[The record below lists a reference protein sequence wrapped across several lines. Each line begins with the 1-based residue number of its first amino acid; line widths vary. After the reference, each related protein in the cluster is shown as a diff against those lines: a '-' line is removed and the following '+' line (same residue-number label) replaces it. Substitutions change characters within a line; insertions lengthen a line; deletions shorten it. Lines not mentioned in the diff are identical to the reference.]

1 MEQLVGQTLDRY
13 KILSLLGEGGMGAVF
28 KARDLTLQRD
38 VAIKVMHSQYARQPD
53 FQERFLQEARTAAR
67 LDHPCVVQVYDFGS
81 SKSLL
86 YIVMEFIPG
95 ANLKDLLKRLRD
107 GGKWI
112 LLNESTELI
121 QQVAIAL
128 DYAHRQ
134 GVLHRDI
141 KPANVMLEPEPSG
154 GLPYRPV
161 LTDLGLA
168 KLLEGGLVT
177 REGTSM
183 GTPAYMSPE
192 QAIGEKTDARS
203 DVYSL
208 GILLYELAVGQ
219 LPFPV
224 KTITEAI
231 RYHTQEKPPPPRS
244 VRPDLPARLESVIL
258 RALEKNPADRYS
270 SAAEFGKSLD
280 IVVPE
285 ATEIAQ
291 TAAALGGAVS
301 LMTQYQQSLVEE
313 RGQSILREF
322 PEAPEDIRQDRIQI
336 MMKDKTTRFVQFKS
350 GGMTLGREDSN
361 DIVIDDPRS
370 SREHAR
376 IEYDGSNYKIIDLDS
391 TNGTYLSNAR
401 LLPGVPEIWMPDAA
415 LRIGSCWLRLV
426 RSSSSTSPST
436 AAIRFDPSKV
446 LSSAGEGRVGVF
458 LESYKLSVDPGSSIT
473 NTIILLNQGHVV
485 DHFKI
490 SVQGIPSQWI
500 QTPPQATQLMPGQ
513 QQEIQLTIQPPRS
526 PQSRAGRY
534 PITIQVTSQDDPN
547 QIAEAK
553 ATLTVAAF
561 SDFSTNL
568 HPQKIRTGKDARI
581 TVSNQ
586 GNTQTAFGLG
596 FQDRGAELNFKP
608 PRVQLQVPEGQTAA
622 AEFRATP
629 RNRRIFGGEQT
640 HPFTVEIATSDGK
653 TKTHSG
659 EMVSRALIPVWVI
672 PVAIFLCILIAS
684 AAGLYYRGVVNTR
697 ATEQAFIIGQ
707 TETAVALVDISVR
720 QTLDAG
726 KEDRGTAT
734 ALAMT
739 AIAEGDDDGDS
750 LSNLK
755 ENTLGTDP
763 NNPDTDGDGLSD
775 GLEVNQYGTNPNNQ
789 DSDGDTL
796 KDGQEV
802 NELNTS
808 PINPDTDG
816 DSLNDGVEVVGGSNP
831 LKTDSD
837 GDGISDDQ
845 DSDPVNTSTPT
856 PDLNATQQYIADMT
870 ATAAA
875 LTAQAGEAS
884 ANATAT
890 AQMAATLTAQ
900 ALQPVAY
907 IYSSD
912 MTTANNYKNLLA
924 SNGYQVELIPQSSI
938 LSKNFDSYRAILIGP
953 ETGSSSSWGDG
964 GGNQANHLNSAGP
977 RILGLGEGGY
987 AFFGKLN
994 LEIGYGN
1001 GAHGDTTSTYVV
1013 DPSSSYWT
1021 SPKNISIPGNRMVK
1035 LYNSNS
1041 GYVGIHY
1048 PNSISGIVGIGRT
1061 SSSGS
1066 HYPIIRQDS
1075 KYLLWGFDS
1084 SPSNMT
1090 STGKNVFINVVK
1102 EHLKLFLL
1110 WRPLLIVTTVP

>member
-38 VAIKVMHSQYARQPD
+38 VAIKVMHSQFARQPD
-53 FQERFLQEARTAAR
+53 FQERFLQEARSAAR
-67 LDHPCVVQVYDFGS
+67 LDHPSVVQVYDFGS
-81 SKSLL
+81 SRSLL

-95 ANLKDLLKRLRD
+95 ANLKDLLKRLQD
-107 GGKWI
+107 SGKWI
-112 LLNESTELI
+112 LLNEATQLI
-121 QQVAIAL
+121 QQVALAL

-134 GVLHRDI
+134 GVLHRDL
-141 KPANVMLEPEPSG
+141 KPGNIMLEPEPSG

-192 QAIGEKTDARS
+192 QAMGQTTDARS

-208 GILLYELAVGQ
+208 GILLYELAVGR

-231 RYHTQEKPPPPRS
+231 RYHTQEPPPPPRS
-244 VRPDLPARLESVIL
+244 IRPDLPAKLETVIL
-258 RALEKNPADRYS
+258 KTLEKNPADRLP
-270 SAAEFGKSLD
+270 SAAEFAKSLE

-285 ATEIAQ
+285 VTEIAA
-291 TAAALGGAVS
+291 TATALGGAVS

-313 RGQSILREF
+313 RGPSILREF
-322 PEAPEDIRQDRIQI
+322 PEAPSDLRQDRIQI

-350 GGMTLGREDSN
+350 GGMTIGRDESN
-361 DIVIDDPRS
+361 DIMIDDPRS

-376 IEYDGSNYKIIDLDS
+376 IEFDGSNFKVIDLDS
-391 TNGTYLSNAR
+391 TNGTYLTNAR
-401 LLPGVPEIWMPDAA
+401 LLPGVPEIWMPDGA

-426 RSSSSTSPST
+426 RSSVSTAPST
-436 AAIRFDPSKV
+436 AAVRFDPSRV

-458 LESYKLSVDPGSSIT
+458 LENYNLAVDPGNST
-473 NTIILLNQGHVV
+473 TAAIILLNQGPVV
-485 DHFKI
+485 DHFKV

-500 QTPPQATQLMPGQ
+500 PTLPPQTQLMPGQ
-513 QQEIQLTIQPPRS
+513 QQELQLAIRPPRTA
-526 PQSRAGRY
+526 QSRAGRY
-534 PITIQVTSQDDPN
+534 PITIRVTSQDDPN
-547 QIAEAK
+547 QIAEVK

-561 SDFSTNL
+561 SEFSTNL
-568 HPQKIRTGKDARI
+568 HPQRVRSGKNARI
-581 TVSNQ
+581 TLNNQ
-586 GNTQTAFGLG
+586 GNTQSAFELD
-596 FQDRGAELNFKP
+596 FKDRAAELYFKP
-608 PRVQLQVPEGQTAA
+608 PRVQLQVPEGQSAA
-622 AEFRATP
+622 AEFQAMP
-629 RNRRIFGGEQT
+629 RNRRIIGGEQT
-640 HPFTVEIATSDGK
+640 HPFTVQVSSSDEK
-653 TKTHSG
+653 SQTHTG
-659 EMVSRALIPVWVI
+659 EVISRALIPVWVL
-672 PVAIFLCILIAS
+672 PVVIFLCILFAS
-684 AAGLYYRGVVNTR
+684 AAGLYYRNVGDTR
-697 ATEQAFIIGQ
+697 ATEQAFINGQ
-707 TETAVALVDISVR
+707 TATALAMVDLSV
-720 QTLDAG
+720 QKTLDASQA
-726 KEDRGTAT
+726 DRGTAT

-739 AIAEGDDDGDS
+739 AIAEGDDDGDG

-755 ENTLGTDP
+755 ETTLGTDP

-775 GLEVNQYGTNPNNQ
+775 GLEVNQFGTNPTNQ

-816 DSLNDGVEVVGGSNP
+816 DSLNDGVEVAGGSNP
-831 LKTDSD
+831 LKTDTD
-837 GDGISDDQ
+837 GDGIPDDQ

-856 PDLNATQQYIADMT
+856 PDLNATQQYIADLT
-870 ATAAA
+870 ATAVAA
-875 LTAQAGEAS
+875 AAQAEEAA

-900 ALQPVAY
+900 ALQPIAY

-912 MTTANNYKNLLA
+912 TATANSYKDLLE
-924 SNGYQVELIPQSSI
+924 SNGYQVELIAQSAI
-938 LSKNFDSYRAILIGP
+938 LSKNFGSYRGILIGP
-953 ETGSSSSWGDG
+953 DTGNTSSWGDG
-964 GGNQANHLNSAGP
+964 GGNQANHLASSGV

-987 AFFGKLN
+987 AFFGKIN

-1001 GAHGDTTSTYVV
+1001 GAHGSSTSTYVV
-1013 DPSSSYWT
+1013 DSSSSYWT
-1021 SPKNISIPGNRMVK
+1021 SPNNISIPGNRMVK

-1041 GYVGIHY
+1041 GYVGIYY
-1048 PNSISGIVGIGRT
+1048 PDPISGIIGIGR
-1061 SSSGS
+1061 SSDTGS
-1066 HYPIIRQDS
+1066 HYQIIRQDT
-1075 KYLLWGFDS
+1075 KYMLWGYDD

-1090 STGKNVFINVVK
+1090 TTGKNVFINVLK

-1110 WRPLLIVTTVP
+1110 LPRLIVTLSP